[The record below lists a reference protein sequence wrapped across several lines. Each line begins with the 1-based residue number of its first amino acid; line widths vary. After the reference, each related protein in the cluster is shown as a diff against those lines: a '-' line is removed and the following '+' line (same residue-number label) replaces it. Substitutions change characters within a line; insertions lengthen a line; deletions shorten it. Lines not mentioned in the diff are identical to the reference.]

1 MTRYPVDEVIP
12 ELISSLESCPVVIL
26 QAPPGSGKTTRVP
39 PALLQSNLFQN
50 TKIVMLEP
58 RRLAA
63 VNSARWISSEMG
75 EPVGGMVGYAVRF
88 ERKVSEKTRLEVLTE
103 GLLTRRMQKDPFL
116 EGVGIV
122 IFDEFHER
130 SLQTDTALAL
140 CLDIQK
146 SVRSDLKILI
156 MSATIDPGPL
166 LQAIPAA
173 RLISCRAALFPVR
186 TVYAPAANRD
196 IVFDTADAVCRAI
209 RECEGDILV
218 FLPGSGEIRRCH
230 TLLKDRA
237 ELQGVMVTAL
247 YGDLP
252 FAEQEAAIKPGSHRK
267 VVLATNIAETSLTIE
282 GITVVIDSGFCRR
295 LRFDP
300 AKSLNRLV
308 TERISAASAAQRAG
322 RAGRLAPGVCYRLW
336 SEYEQKGLIPY
347 NPPEIQIA
355 DLAELVLNLALWGVS
370 EPDTLCWLDSPPIPA
385 VFDARRTLMVLGA
398 LDDNFLITVIGRR
411 MAELPLHPRLAKLL
425 VTGIDLGMGEVAADL
440 AALLSERD
448 ILRSDRTRNMYR
460 PFDLGCRLDALA
472 GRRAGKSIESESV
485 DQSALRAVD
494 RTSSQLRRIGEV
506 GSSGSAHDSRAVGLL
521 VAAAFPDRIAMQR
534 EAGSN
539 RYLLSNGRGGMLDRS
554 SALTPPLFLVAA
566 AFDAG
571 EGGEGR
577 IFLGA
582 EIAAGDLRTLF
593 ARDIL
598 KKRTVFWDAE
608 AKKAVVREEEFL
620 GALLL
625 GSRPDRAAADDVRA
639 AFLNHIENNGTLDM
653 FSFSPE
659 ALQYQARVLLM
670 RDLFPEQEWP
680 DISTSALTGSAS
692 VWLPE
697 LFHLLDRPERGGV
710 QDILPLLKGLVG
722 WKLDRMLDEAA
733 PTHIPAPSGSRVR
746 LDYVAEGGPV
756 MAVKLQELFGLSD
769 TPAVA
774 GGRRT
779 VLIHL
784 LSPAGRPMQVT
795 RDLRSFWDKVYP
807 EVKKELKGR
816 YPRHPWPDD
825 PWTANPTRFTTRR
838 AKRN

>member
-1 MTRYPVDEVIP
+1 MTRYPVDDVIA
-12 ELISSLESCPVVIL
+12 ELIRTLGSSPVVIL

-39 PALLQSNLFQN
+39 PALLQSTLSQN
-50 TKIVMLEP
+50 KKIVMLEP

-63 VNSARWISSEMG
+63 VNSARWISSELG
-75 EPVGGMVGYAVRF
+75 EAVGGTVGYAVRF
-88 ERKVSEKTRLEVLTE
+88 ERKVSEKTRLEILTE
-103 GLLTRRMQKDPFL
+103 GLLTRRMQKDPLL
-116 EGVGIV
+116 EEVGIV

-146 SVRSDLKILI
+146 SIRSDLKILI
-156 MSATIDPGPL
+156 MSATIDPAPL
-166 LQAIPAA
+166 LKAIPDAVP
-173 RLISCRAALFPVR
+173 ISCGAALFPVR
-186 TVYAPAANRD
+186 TVYAPAASRD
-196 IVFDTADAVCRAI
+196 LSVMTADAVCRAI

-230 TLLKDRA
+230 ALLKDRA
-237 ELQGVMVTAL
+237 EVKGLAVAAL

-252 FAEQEAAIKPGSHRK
+252 FSEQEAAIRPASRRK

-282 GITVVIDSGFCRR
+282 GITVVIDSGYCRR

-322 RAGRLAPGVCYRLW
+322 RAGRLAPGICYRLW
-336 SEYEQKGLIPY
+336 SEFEQKGLIPY

-355 DLAELVLNLALWGVS
+355 DLSELILNLALWGVS
-370 EPDTLCWLDSPPIPA
+370 EPEELHWLDPPPAPA
-385 VFDARRTLMVLGA
+385 VTDARRTLKTLGA
-398 LDDNFLITVIGRR
+398 LDEKLLMTAIGRR
-411 MAELPLHPRLAKLL
+411 MAELPLHPRLARLL
-425 VTGIDLGMGEVAADL
+425 VTGIDIGIGTVATDL
-440 AALLSERD
+440 AAILSERD
-448 ILRSDRTRNMYR
+448 ILRSDRSRNLYR
-460 PFDLGCRLDALA
+460 SFDLATRLEALA
-472 GRRAGKSIESESV
+472 GWRAGEHIDTESV
-485 DQSALRAVD
+485 DQGALRAVD
-494 RTSSQLRRIGEV
+494 RVSSQLRRIAGI
-506 GSSGSAHDSRAVGLL
+506 SSGLSGDSRGMGLL
-521 VAAAFPDRIAMQR
+521 VAAAFPDRVAMQR
-534 EAGSN
+534 EAGSY
-539 RYLLSNGRGGMLDRS
+539 RYLLANGRGGVLEQGS
-554 SALTPPLFLVAA
+554 VLSPPAFLVVA
-566 AFDAG
+566 DIDGG
-571 EGGEGR
+571 ESGEGR

-582 EIAAGDLRTLF
+582 EISFSSLRELF
-593 ARDIL
+593 SLEIIKR
-598 KKRTVFWDAE
+598 RTVLWDVE

-625 GSRPDRAAADDVRA
+625 GSRPDRAHKEDVRA
-639 AFLNHIENNGTLDM
+639 AFLNHIEKSGNLDM

-659 ALQYQARVLLM
+659 ALQYLARVLLVK
-670 RDLFPEQEWP
+670 DLFPEQEWP
-680 DISTSALTGSAS
+680 DISIPALTESAS
-692 VWLPE
+692 TWLPE

-722 WKLDRMLDEAA
+722 WKLDRLLEAAA
-733 PTHIPAPSGSRVR
+733 PTHIQAPSGSRVR
-746 LDYVAEGGPV
+746 LDYASEGGPV

-769 TPAVA
+769 TPVIAE
-774 GGRRT
+774 GRHK

-825 PWTANPTRFTTRR
+825 PWTAVPTRATL
-838 AKRN
+838 KRVKS

>member
-1 MTRYPVDEVIP
+1 MTLYPVDDVVA
-12 ELISSLESCPVVIL
+12 ELILALESSPAVIL

-39 PALLQSNLFQN
+39 PALLQSPLFSGK
-50 TKIVMLEP
+50 KIVMLEP

-63 VNSARWISSEMG
+63 INSARWISSEMG
-75 EPVGGMVGYAVRF
+75 EPVGGTVGYAIRF
-88 ERKVSEKTRLEVLTE
+88 ERKVSGRTRLEVLTE
-103 GLLTRRMQKDPFL
+103 GLLIRRMQKDPLL
-116 EGVGIV
+116 EEVGIV

-146 SVRSDLKILI
+146 SLRSDLKILI
-156 MSATIDPGPL
+156 MSATLDPAPL

-173 RLISCRAALFPVR
+173 RSITCGAALFPVK
-186 TVYAPAANRD
+186 TIHAPAAGTDFTSN
-196 IVFDTADAVCRAI
+196 TADAVCRAV
-209 RECEGDILV
+209 RETEGDILV

-230 TLLKDRA
+230 SLLRERP
-237 ELQGVMVTAL
+237 ELKGVIVTPL

-252 FAEQEAAIKPGSHRK
+252 FAEQEAAIRPAAHRK

-282 GITVVIDSGFCRR
+282 GITVVIDSGYCRR

-336 SEYEQKGLIPY
+336 TEHEQRGLIPY

-355 DLAELVLNLALWGVS
+355 DLAELMLSLALWGVS
-370 EPDTLCWLDSPPIPA
+370 DPDTLCWLDSPPAPA
-385 VFDARRTLMVLGA
+385 VSDARRNLVTLGA
-398 LDDNFLITVIGRR
+398 LDENFLITAIGRR
-411 MAELPLHPRLAKLL
+411 MAELPLHPRLARLL
-425 VTGIDLGMGEVAADL
+425 VTGIDLGIGGVAADL
-440 AALLSERD
+440 AAILSERE
-448 ILRSDRTRNMYR
+448 IFRSDRARNLYR
-460 PFDLGCRLDALA
+460 SFDLGCRLEALA
-472 GRRAGKSIESESV
+472 GWRAKESV
-485 DQSALRAVD
+485 DPESLDQGALRAVD
-494 RTSSQLRRIGEV
+494 RAASQLRRIG
-506 GSSGSAHDSRAVGLL
+506 GISGSVPVSDPGAVGLL

-539 RYLLSNGRGGMLDRS
+539 RYLLANGRGGVLEQGS
-554 SALTPPLFLVAA
+554 VLSPPAFLVAA
-566 AFDAG
+566 AVDGG
-571 EGGEGR
+571 ESGEGR

-582 EIAAGDLRTLF
+582 EIAAADLRELF
-593 ARDIL
+593 SREIN
-598 KKRTVFWDAE
+598 KRRSVSWDAGV
-608 AKKAVVREEEFL
+608 KKAVARVEEFL
-620 GALLL
+620 GALLI
-625 GSRPDRAAADDVRA
+625 GSRPDRAEPGDIRA
-639 AFLNHIENNGTLDM
+639 AYLNHIGKTGTLDM

-659 ALQYQARVLLM
+659 ALQYQARVLLVKS
-670 RDLFPEQEWP
+670 LFPEQEWP
-680 DISTSALTGSAS
+680 DLSTQALVDSAAE
-692 VWLPE
+692 WLPE

-710 QDILPLLKGLVG
+710 QDILPLLKGMAG
-722 WKLDRMLDEAA
+722 WKKEKLLDEFA
-733 PTHIPAPSGSRVR
+733 PTHIAAPSGSRIK

-756 MAVKLQELFGLSD
+756 MAVKLQELFGLAD
-769 TPAVA
+769 TPAIAA
-774 GGRRT
+774 GRQR

-825 PWTANPTRFTTRR
+825 PWSANPTRFTK
-838 AKRN
+838 KRTK